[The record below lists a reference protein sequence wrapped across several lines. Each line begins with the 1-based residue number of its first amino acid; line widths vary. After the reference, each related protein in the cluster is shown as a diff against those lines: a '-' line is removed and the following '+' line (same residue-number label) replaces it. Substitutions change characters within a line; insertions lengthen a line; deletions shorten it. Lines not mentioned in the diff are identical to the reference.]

1 MCPVQ
6 GCAKQPPTKAALLWW
21 GFEGQPVA
29 GVGGWL
35 LCCPPRPRHQL
46 PASSKRLSRPCCLGL
61 ASPCGSA
68 LGIPRLCLDGDLRS
82 IALLTAA
89 TPEPKRH
96 WPSMTALKPGLHF
109 IEASL
114 AGELGKA
121 LWALESVVGKM
132 ERERWLS
139 CVWISVPL

>member
-1 MCPVQ
+1 
-6 GCAKQPPTKAALLWW
+6 
-21 GFEGQPVA
+21 
-29 GVGGWL
+29 
-35 LCCPPRPRHQL
+35 
-46 PASSKRLSRPCCLGL
+46 
-61 ASPCGSA
+61 
-68 LGIPRLCLDGDLRS
+68 
-82 IALLTAA
+82 
-89 TPEPKRH
+89 
-96 WPSMTALKPGLHF
+96 MTALKPGLHF